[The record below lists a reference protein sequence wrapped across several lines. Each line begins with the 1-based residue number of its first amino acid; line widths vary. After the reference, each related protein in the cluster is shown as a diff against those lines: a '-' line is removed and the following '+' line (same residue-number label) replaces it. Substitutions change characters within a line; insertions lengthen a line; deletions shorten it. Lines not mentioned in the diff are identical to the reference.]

1 MMHAAYPNQAKP
13 KSARFSRKAISS
25 VTFYVGLLLILGVIC
40 FPFLWMILASLK
52 TQVQIMSMDQL
63 FVFSPILNNYQT
75 VFGQYEFVKPIM
87 NSLIIGVASTLLA
100 ILLGLPAA
108 YAISRYK
115 QNMLGLII
123 LMVRFIPGITFL
135 IPWYIIFSKMGL
147 VDTHFALSLSHL
159 LINLPFIIWIMIP
172 YFDSL
177 PKELEEAAIV
187 DGSSIVGLFLR
198 IIVPLSVPGIITAS
212 LLSFIFSWNNLVF
225 SMALAGG
232 KTQTLPLAIFN
243 FISYAAID
251 WGALMAAAVLITI
264 PILILSL
271 TSQRFIMQGLTAGA
285 VKG

>member
-1 MMHAAYPNQAKP
+1 MMDAVQTGGGRA
-13 KSARFSRKAISS
+13 SRWRPASLL
-25 VTFYVGLLLILGVIC
+25 FYAGLAVILLIVC
-40 FPFLWMILASLK
+40 FPFIWMIFASFK
-52 TQVQIMSMDQL
+52 TQVQIMSMEKL
-63 FVFSPILNNYQT
+63 FVFEPIAANYKT
-75 VFGQYEFVKPIM
+75 VFNDYEFVKPIM
-87 NSLIIGVASTLLA
+87 NSLIIGVSSTLLA

-108 YAISRYK
+108 YSISRYK
-115 QNMLGLII
+115 QTMLGLVI

-135 IPWYIIFSKMGL
+135 IPWYVIFSKLGL
-147 VDTHFALSLSHL
+147 VDTHFALALSHL

-187 DGSSIVGLFLR
+187 DGSSILGLFLR

-232 KTQTLPLAIFN
+232 NTQTLPLAIFN

-251 WGALMAAAVLITI
+251 WGALMAAAVLITV
-264 PILILSL
+264 PILIISL
-271 TSQRFIMQGLTAGA
+271 LTQRFIIQGLTAGA

>member
-1 MMHAAYPNQAKP
+1 MMTVQQSGKRASLWRPA
-13 KSARFSRKAISS
+13 SIL
-25 VTFYVGLLLILGVIC
+25 FYMGLAVILLIVC
-40 FPFLWMILASLK
+40 FPFIWMVLASFK
-52 TQVQIMSMDQL
+52 TQVQIMSMDKL
-63 FVFSPILNNYQT
+63 FVFEPIVDNYKT
-75 VFGQYEFVKPIM
+75 VFSDYEFVKPIM
-87 NSLIIGVASTLLA
+87 NSLIIGLSSTLLA
-100 ILLGLPAA
+100 IVLGLPAA
-108 YAISRYK
+108 YSISRYK
-115 QNMLGLII
+115 QTMLGLVI

-135 IPWYIIFSKMGL
+135 IPWYVIFSKLGL

-187 DGSSIVGLFLR
+187 DGSSILGLFFR
-198 IIVPLSVPGIITAS
+198 IILPLSVPGIITAS

-232 KTQTLPLAIFN
+232 NTQTLPLAIFN

-251 WGALMAAAVLITI
+251 WGALMAAAVLITV
-264 PILILSL
+264 PILLISL
-271 TSQRFIMQGLTAGA
+271 LTQRFIIQGLTAGA

>member
-1 MMHAAYPNQAKP
+1 MIDAVQTGGKRG
-13 KSARFSRKAISS
+13 SSRRLASLL
-25 VTFYVGLLLILGVIC
+25 FYAGLALILLIVC
-40 FPFLWMILASLK
+40 FPFIWMVLASFK
-52 TQVQIMSMDQL
+52 TQVQIMSMDKL
-63 FVFSPILNNYQT
+63 FVFEPIASNYMT
-75 VFGQYEFVKPIM
+75 VFNDYEFVKPIA
-87 NSLIIGVASTLLA
+87 NSLIVGVASTLLA

-108 YAISRYK
+108 YSISRYK
-115 QNMLGLII
+115 QTMLGLVI

-135 IPWYIIFSKMGL
+135 IPWYVIFSKLGL
-147 VDTHFALSLSHL
+147 VDTHFALALSHL

-187 DGSSIVGLFLR
+187 DGSSILGLFLR

-232 KTQTLPLAIFN
+232 DTQTLPLAIFN

-251 WGALMAAAVLITI
+251 WGALMAAAVLITV
-264 PILILSL
+264 PILVISL
-271 TSQRFIMQGLTAGA
+271 LTQRFIIQGLTAGA

>member
-1 MMHAAYPNQAKP
+1 MNTVEAGGKRA
-13 KSARFSRKAISS
+13 SAWRPSS
-25 VTFYVGLLLILGVIC
+25 ILFYVGLAAILLIVC
-40 FPFLWMILASLK
+40 FPFVWMVLASFK
-52 TQVQIMSMDQL
+52 TQVQIMSMDKL
-63 FVFSPILNNYQT
+63 FIFEPITSNYKTVFSD
-75 VFGQYEFVKPIM
+75 YEFMKPIM
-87 NSLIIGVASTLLA
+87 NSLIIGVSSTALA

-108 YAISRYK
+108 YAISRYR
-115 QNMLGLII
+115 QTMLGLVI

-135 IPWYIIFSKMGL
+135 IPWYVIFSKLGL

-159 LINLPFIIWIMIP
+159 LVNLPFIIWLMIP

-177 PKELEEAAIV
+177 PRELEEAAIV
-187 DGSSIVGLFLR
+187 DGSSVLGLFLR

-232 KTQTLPLAIFN
+232 ETQTLPLAIFN

-251 WGALMAAAVLITI
+251 WGALMAAAVLITV
-264 PILILSL
+264 PILIISL
-271 TSQRFIMQGLTAGA
+271 LSQRFIIQGLTAGA

>member
-1 MMHAAYPNQAKP
+1 MNTAEASGKRSAAWKP
-13 KSARFSRKAISS
+13 SS
-25 VTFYVGLLLILGVIC
+25 ILFYVGLASILLIVC
-40 FPFLWMILASLK
+40 FPFVWMVLASFK
-52 TQVQIMSMDQL
+52 TQVQIMSMDKL
-63 FVFSPILNNYQT
+63 FIFEPITSNYKTVFSDYEFMKPIL
-75 VFGQYEFVKPIM
+75 
-87 NSLIIGVASTLLA
+87 NSLIIGVSSTALA

-108 YAISRYK
+108 YAISRYR
-115 QNMLGLII
+115 QTMLGLVI

-135 IPWYIIFSKMGL
+135 IPWYVIFSKLGL

-159 LINLPFIIWIMIP
+159 LVNLPFIIWLMIP

-177 PKELEEAAIV
+177 PRELEEAAIV
-187 DGSSIVGLFLR
+187 DGSSVLGLFLR

-232 KTQTLPLAIFN
+232 DTQTLPLAIFN

-251 WGALMAAAVLITI
+251 WGALMAAAVLITV
-264 PILILSL
+264 PILIISL
-271 TSQRFIMQGLTAGA
+271 LSQRFIIQGLTAGA

>member
-1 MMHAAYPNQAKP
+1 MKANLQEDKHVHVSRAVLKRGNPMFFYAGLAA
-13 KSARFSRKAISS
+13 
-25 VTFYVGLLLILGVIC
+25 VLLVVC
-40 FPFLWMILASLK
+40 FPFIWMILASFK
-52 TQVQIMSMDQL
+52 MQVQIMSMDKL
-63 FVFSPILNNYQT
+63 FIFQPTLNNYRT
-75 VFGQYEFVKPIM
+75 VFSEYEFVKPIV
-87 NSLIIGVASTLLA
+87 NSAIVGVASTALS

-108 YAISRYK
+108 YAISRYR
-115 QNMLGLII
+115 QNILGLII

-135 IPWYIIFSKMGL
+135 IPWYIIFSRLGL

-177 PKELEEAAIV
+177 PRELEEAAIV
-187 DGSSIVGLFLR
+187 DGSSVVGVFLR
-198 IIVPLSVPGIITAS
+198 IILPLSIPGVVTAS

-225 SMALAGG
+225 SMALSGG
-232 KTQTLPLAIFN
+232 NTQTLPLAIFN
-243 FISYAAID
+243 FISYAVID

-271 TSQRFIMQGLTAGA
+271 LAQRFIIQGLTAGA

>member
-1 MMHAAYPNQAKP
+1 
-13 KSARFSRKAISS
+13 
-25 VTFYVGLLLILGVIC
+25 
-40 FPFLWMILASLK
+40 
-52 TQVQIMSMDQL
+52 MSMDKL
-63 FVFSPILNNYQT
+63 FVFEPITGNYKT
-75 VFGQYEFVKPIM
+75 VFSDYEFVKPIL
-87 NSLIIGVASTLLA
+87 NSLIIGVSSTLLA
-100 ILLGLPAA
+100 IVLGLPAA
-108 YAISRYK
+108 YSISRYK
-115 QNMLGLII
+115 QTMLGLVI

-135 IPWYIIFSKMGL
+135 IPWYVIFSKLGL

-187 DGSSIVGLFLR
+187 DGSSILGLFLR
-198 IIVPLSVPGIITAS
+198 IILPLSVPGVITSS

-232 KTQTLPLAIFN
+232 DTQTLPLAIFN

-251 WGALMAAAVLITI
+251 WGALMAAAVLITV
-264 PILILSL
+264 PILVISL
-271 TSQRFIMQGLTAGA
+271 LSQRFIIQGLTAGA